1 MGSDAW
7 RPVGE
12 PKYLQGVVTT
22 TDYPLVYLNVPKA
35 ACTSVKNLLYYMQFG
50 RYSEAPLDI
59 HASTELLRSRGGGP
73 EVHAAI
79 RRHMAHRHLVFTFV
93 REPGRRA
100 YSCFV
105 EKVLHQKHRSF
116 PQVRALIE
124 RRYGFDLPSQPD
136 DIAQLSAER
145 VANGFAQFLRFV
157 RDNATDRTEMKKDA
171 HWMPQSYI
179 IKRYLQQFLPDFIGR
194 VETFGR
200 DFGYVLQHYTG
211 PHVPDAGA
219 KFNEGPTP
227 PHRFEAVVDAETR
240 ALLTDIYGAD
250 YELFGYAAHD
260 PERPDTP

>member
-1 MGSDAW
+1 MGHDAW
-7 RPVGE
+7 KPAGAS
-12 PKYLQGVVTT
+12 KYLQGVVTT

-35 ACTSVKNLLYYMQFG
+35 ACTTVKNLLYFMQFG

-79 RRHMAHRHLVFTFV
+79 GRHMSQRHLVFTFV

-116 PQVRALIE
+116 PHVRSLLE
-124 RRYGFDLPSQPD
+124 RRYAFDLPGD
-136 DIAQLSAER
+136 ADGIAGLPADR
-145 VANGFAQFLRFV
+145 VADGFVKFLRFV
-157 RDNATDRTEMKKDA
+157 RDNAADKTEIQKDA

-200 DFGYVLQHYTG
+200 DFSYVLQHYTG

-227 PHRFEAVVDAETR
+227 PHRFEAVVDQVTC
-240 ALLTDIYGAD
+240 ALLTEIYGGD
-250 YELFGYAAHD
+250 YEHFGYAAND
-260 PERPDTP
+260 NERP